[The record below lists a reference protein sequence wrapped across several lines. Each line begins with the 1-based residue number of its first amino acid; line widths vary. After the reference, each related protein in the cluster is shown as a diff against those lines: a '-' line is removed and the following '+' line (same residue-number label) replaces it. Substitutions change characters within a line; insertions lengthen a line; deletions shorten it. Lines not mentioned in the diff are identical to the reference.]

1 MTKFAGRRGSLALA
15 IEDSR
20 GVPPTSSS
28 DYFWVP
34 FATMSFKDTVEEA
47 REDQGMGKIA
57 DGDSKYVV
65 MKMGEGEVEAQL
77 YDKALGVIL
86 TGVLGAIPTP
96 TGSNPYTH
104 TYTLANTNQHQSV
117 SLYWSDPDRSDMY
130 KLGMVDSFQ
139 VSVEPS
145 GIVNYTIG
153 FKSKTAD
160 EWTSITPVFTSLGS
174 KFLHQHLSVKLAAT
188 VGDLAAATA
197 ISLKNLEFTINKNTM
212 FDSVM
217 GTVEPEDVLNQQ
229 ISVEGTLELNLESDT
244 YRDYMLNGTYRAMEI
259 KLNGGTSS
267 ILTLQFPRVDFS
279 EWEPDYSLNEI
290 AKQSINFKANYDA
303 ANALDIISTCT
314 LVNTQTTY
322 A

>member
-1 MTKFAGRRGSLALA
+1 MTKFVGRRGTLALA
-15 IEDSR
+15 IEDTR
-20 GVPPTSSS
+20 GTSPSS
-28 DYFWVP
+28 AADYFWTP
-34 FATMSFKDTVEEA
+34 FSTMSFKDTVEEA

-65 MKMGEGEVEAQL
+65 QKMGEGEIETQY
-77 YDKALGVIL
+77 YDKALGVVL
-86 TGVLGAIPTP
+86 TGVLGAVPTS

-104 TYTLANTNQHQSV
+104 TYTLANTNQHTSV
-117 SLYWSDPDRSDMY
+117 SIYWQDPDRNDMF

-139 VSVEPS
+139 LSVEPS
-145 GIVNYTIG
+145 GIVNYTTG

-160 EWTSITPVFTSLGS
+160 EWATLTPAFTSLGS
-174 KFLHQHLSVKLAAT
+174 KFLHQHLSVKLAAA
-188 VGDLAAATA
+188 VGDLSAATA
-197 ISLKNLEFTINKNTM
+197 ISLKNLELTIAKNTM

-244 YRDYMLNGTYRAMEI
+244 YRDYMLGGTYRAMEI
-259 KLNGGTSS
+259 KLTNGSSS

-279 EWEPDYSLNEI
+279 EWEPDYTLNEV
-290 AKQSINFKANYDA
+290 AKQTINFKANYDA

-314 LVNTQTTY
+314 LVNTQASY
-322 A
+322 

>member
-15 IEDSR
+15 IEDTR
-20 GVPPTSSS
+20 GVPPTSAS

-47 REDQGMGKIA
+47 REEQGLGKIA
-57 DGDSKYVV
+57 DGDSKFVV

-86 TGVLGAIPTP
+86 SGVLGAIPTSS
-96 TGSNPYTH
+96 GGNPYTH
-104 TYTLANTNQHQSV
+104 TYTLQNTNQHQSV
-117 SLYWSDPDRSDMY
+117 SLYWSDPDRNDMY

-139 VSVEPS
+139 ISVEPS

-174 KFLHQHLSVKLAAT
+174 KFLHQHLQVKLAANI
-188 VGDLAAATA
+188 GALSAATP
-197 ISLKNLEFTINKNTM
+197 ISLKNLELTVNKNTM

-244 YRDYMLNGTYRAMEI
+244 YRDYMLDGTYRSMEI
-259 KLNGGTSS
+259 VLNGGTSS
-267 ILTLQFPRVDFS
+267 ILTIQMPRVDFS
-279 EWEPDYSLNEI
+279 EWEPDYTLNEI

-303 ANALDIISTCT
+303 TNALDIISTCT
-314 LVNTQTTY
+314 LVNAQASY
-322 A
+322 

>member
-15 IEDSR
+15 IEDTR
-20 GVPPTSSS
+20 GVPPTSAS

-47 REDQGMGKIA
+47 REEQGLGKIA
-57 DGDSKYVV
+57 DGDSKFVV

-86 TGVLGAIPTP
+86 SGVLGAIPTSS
-96 TGSNPYTH
+96 GSNPYTH
-104 TYTLANTNQHQSV
+104 TYTLQNTNQHQSV
-117 SLYWSDPDRSDMY
+117 SLYWSDPDRNDMY

-139 VSVEPS
+139 ISVEPS

-174 KFLHQHLSVKLAAT
+174 KFLHQHLQVKLAANI
-188 VGDLAAATA
+188 GALSAATP
-197 ISLKNLEFTINKNTM
+197 ISLKNLELTVNKNTM

-244 YRDYMLNGTYRAMEI
+244 YRDYMLDGTYRSMEI
-259 KLNGGTSS
+259 VLNGGTSS
-267 ILTLQFPRVDFS
+267 ILTIQMPRVDFS
-279 EWEPDYSLNEI
+279 EWEPDYTLNEI

-303 ANALDIISTCT
+303 TNALDIISTCT
-314 LVNTQTTY
+314 LVNAQASY
-322 A
+322 

>member
-47 REDQGMGKIA
+47 REEQGMGVLA

-77 YDKALGVIL
+77 YDKALGVVL
-86 TGVLGAIPTP
+86 AGVLGAMPSSS
-96 TGSNPYTH
+96 GGNPYTH
-104 TYTLANTNQHQSV
+104 TYTLSNSNQHQSV
-117 SLYWSDPDRSDMY
+117 SLYWTDPDRKDMY

-139 VSVEPS
+139 ISVEPS
-145 GIVNYTIG
+145 GIVNYTVG

-160 EWTSITPVFTSLGS
+160 EWSTITPVFTSLGS
-174 KFLHQHLSVKLAAT
+174 KFLHQHLSVKLAAA

-197 ISLKNLEFTINKNTM
+197 ISLKNLELTISKNTV
-212 FDSVM
+212 FDNVV

-229 ISVEGTLELNLESDT
+229 IAVEGTLELNLEDDT
-244 YRDYMLNGTYRAMEI
+244 YRDYMLNGTYRAMQI
-259 KLNGGTSS
+259 ALTNGASS

-279 EWEPDYSLNEI
+279 EWEPDFTLNEI
-290 AKQSINFKANYDA
+290 AKQSINFKCNYDA
-303 ANALDIISTCT
+303 ANALDIISTAT
-314 LVNTQTTY
+314 LVNTQSTY

>member
-15 IEDSR
+15 IEDTR
-20 GVPPTSSS
+20 GVPPTSAS

-47 REDQGMGKIA
+47 REGQGLGKIA

-86 TGVLGAIPTP
+86 SGVLGAIPTSS
-96 TGSNPYTH
+96 GGNPYTH
-104 TYTLANTNQHQSV
+104 TYTLQNTNQHQSV
-117 SLYWSDPDRSDMY
+117 SLYWSDPDRNDMY

-139 VSVEPS
+139 ISVEPS

-174 KFLHQHLSVKLAAT
+174 KFLHQHLSVKLAANIA
-188 VGDLAAATA
+188 GLAAATP
-197 ISLKNLEFTINKNTM
+197 ISLKNLEFTVNKNTM

-244 YRDYMLNGTYRAMEI
+244 YRDYMLDGTYRSMEI
-259 KLNGGTSS
+259 VLNGGTSS
-267 ILTLQFPRVDFS
+267 ILTIQMPRVDFS
-279 EWEPDYSLNEI
+279 EWEPDYTLNEI

-303 ANALDIISTCT
+303 TNALDIISTCT
-314 LVNTQTTY
+314 LVNAQASY
-322 A
+322 

>member
-1 MTKFAGRRGSLALA
+1 MTKFAGRRGNLALA

-20 GVPPTSSS
+20 GVPPSSSS

-34 FATMSFKDTVEEA
+34 FATMSFRDTVEEA
-47 REDQGMGKIA
+47 REDQGMGVLA

-77 YDKALGVIL
+77 YDKALGVVL
-86 TGVLGAIPTP
+86 AGVLGAVPSSS
-96 TGSNPYTH
+96 GSNPYTH
-104 TYTLANTNQHQSV
+104 TYTLSNSNQHQSV
-117 SLYWSDPDRSDMY
+117 SLYWSDPDRKDMY

-153 FKSKTAD
+153 FKSKAAD
-160 EWTSITPVFTSLGS
+160 EWSTLTPAFTSLGS
-174 KFLHQHLSVKLAAT
+174 KFLHQHVTVKLAAA
-188 VGDLAAATA
+188 VGDLSGATA
-197 ISLKNLEFTINKNTM
+197 ISLKNLELNINNNTIY
-212 FDSVM
+212 DGVI
-217 GTVEPEDVLNQQ
+217 GTVTPEDILNQQ

-244 YRDYMLNGTYRAMEI
+244 YRDYMLNGTYRAMEV
-259 KLNGGTSS
+259 KFTNGSSS

-290 AKQSINFKANYDA
+290 AKQSINFKCNYDA
-303 ANALDIISTCT
+303 ANALDIISTAT
-314 LVNTQTTY
+314 LVNAQASY
-322 A
+322 

>member
-1 MTKFAGRRGSLALA
+1 MTKFAGRRGSLAIA
-15 IEDSR
+15 IEDTR
-20 GVPPTSSS
+20 GTPTSTAG

-47 REDQGMGKIA
+47 REDQGMGNIA

-65 MKMGEGEVEAQL
+65 MQMGEGEVECQL

-86 TGVLGAIPTP
+86 AGVMGALPTT

-104 TYTLANTNQHQSV
+104 TYALDNTNRHQSI
-117 SLYWSDPDRSDMY
+117 SLYWSDPDRKDMY

-139 VSVEPS
+139 MTIEPS
-145 GIVNYTIG
+145 GLVNYTIG

-160 EWTSITPVFTSLGS
+160 EWGTITPVLTSLGS
-174 KFLHQHLSVKLAAT
+174 KFLHQHLSVKLASSVA
-188 VGDLAAATA
+188 GLAAATA
-197 ISLKNLEFTINKNTM
+197 ISLKNLDVTVNKNTM
-212 FDSVM
+212 FDGVM
-217 GTVEPEDVLNQQ
+217 GTIEPEDILNQQ
-229 ISVEGTLELNLESDT
+229 LSVEGSLTLNLEDDT

-259 KLNGGTSS
+259 KLTGSS
-267 ILTLQFPRVDFS
+267 SSTLTLQFPRVDFS
-279 EWEPDYSLNEI
+279 QWEPDFTLNEI
-290 AKQSINFKANYDA
+290 SKQTINFKANYDA
-303 ANALDIISTCT
+303 ANAAAIISTCT

>member
-47 REDQGMGKIA
+47 REEQGMGVLA

-77 YDKALGVIL
+77 YDKALGVVL
-86 TGVLGAIPTP
+86 AGVLGAMPSSS
-96 TGSNPYTH
+96 GGNPYTH
-104 TYTLANTNQHQSV
+104 TYTLSNSNQHQSV
-117 SLYWSDPDRSDMY
+117 SLYWTDPDRKDMY

-139 VSVEPS
+139 ISVEPS

-160 EWTSITPVFTSLGS
+160 EWSTITPVFTSLGS
-174 KFLHQHLSVKLAAT
+174 KFLHQHLSVKLAAA

-197 ISLKNLEFTINKNTM
+197 ISLKNLELTISKNTV
-212 FDSVM
+212 FDNVM

-229 ISVEGTLELNLESDT
+229 IAVEGTLELNLEDDT
-244 YRDYMLNGTYRAMEI
+244 YRDYMLNGTYRAMQI
-259 KLNGGTSS
+259 ALTNGANS

-279 EWEPDYSLNEI
+279 EWEPDYTLNEI
-290 AKQSINFKANYDA
+290 AKQSINFKCNYDA
-303 ANALDIISTCT
+303 ANALDIISTAT
-314 LVNTQTTY
+314 LVNTQSSY